1 MVVGVDWTSWYGILF
16 AIATGIGAIG
26 GAFVLLT
33 GAWRSIV
40 TWARPSEPL
49 IGFGH
54 PEEVPIPWVVFTD
67 GSEAAEREQERQH
80 EAARLAQLRISYLVE
95 NKDATN
101 AVHELSTGIR
111 TRDGSREHTFED
123 CFVQI
128 LGAGEKVDVPNAAV
142 PEELREG
149 MTEANR
155 AENFLYWARFRDA
168 RNRRWEA
175 TYDPASRGLSYRRLR
190 RS

>member
-1 MVVGVDWTSWYGILF
+1 LSVAY
-16 AIATGIGAIG
+16 
-26 GAFVLLT
+26 
-33 GAWRSIV
+33 
-40 TWARPSEPL
+40 L
-49 IGFGH
+49 I
-54 PEEVPIPWVVFTD
+54 
-67 GSEAAEREQERQH
+67 
-80 EAARLAQLRISYLVE
+80 E

-101 AVHELSTGIR
+101 AVRELSTGIR

-128 LGAGEKVDVPNAAV
+128 LGAGEKVEVPNAAV
-142 PEELREG
+142 PKEWIEG

-168 RNRRWEA
+168 KNRRWEA
-175 TYDPASRGLSYRRLR
+175 TYDPVSRDLSYRRLR